1 MKLSPTE
8 IFTGKKIFFIG
19 GTGFVGKVTLS
30 MLLHNFP
37 DIGRVYATVRA
48 RDAKESEI
56 RFWTSIVT
64 SPTFDPLRK
73 KYGDEFE
80 DFIRSKVVPVNG
92 DCRELSFSEC
102 RSESAKIM
110 RIRYYYQ
117 RRGECDF

>member
-1 MKLSPTE
+1 MKLSPTQ

-48 RDAKESEI
+48 RDARESEI

-64 SPTFDPLRK
+64 SPTFDPLRE
-73 KYGDEFE
+73 KYGNGFE
-80 DFIRSKVVPVNG
+80 DFIRAKVVPVNG
-92 DCRELSFSEC
+92 DVGMSFSEC
-102 RSESAKIM
+102 RKM
-110 RIRYYYQ
+110 K
-117 RRGECDF
+117 RGK